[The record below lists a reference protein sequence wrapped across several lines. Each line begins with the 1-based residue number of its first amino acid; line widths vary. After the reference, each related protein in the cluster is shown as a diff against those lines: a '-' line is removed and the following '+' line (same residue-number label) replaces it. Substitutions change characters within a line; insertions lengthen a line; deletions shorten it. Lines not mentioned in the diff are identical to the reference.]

1 MFHSIKRRISIELS
15 HYRALHK
22 DTRHL
27 LLSYFLYLMSYP
39 LIATFMDAY
48 LWRTSGG
55 IWWVIIYNLGYITG
69 LPIGFYLN
77 GFLLRKIHVLRLY
90 FIGAVLQGITALSVV
105 FLATKTVQDIGMFGL
120 LYGVGGG
127 LYWANKNYLSLK
139 LTRGTNKVYYNSIE
153 SSVDL
158 MINIVV
164 PVLAGWFIAFGDHTE
179 WYAHELSYKVVMV
192 VGLLCTILA
201 GGVLQSST
209 IRNETVYGLVV
220 KHVTRRWWIVR
231 LFHILYNLQ
240 VGIALAMGSVLIL
253 TLIGGEGVLGTLQA
267 VTAGLSAFMLYVIG
281 RKTSLRHSWMF
292 VAVGAVIFVLASGFL
307 ASWFTWF
314 GAFVYTLAFTI
325 VYVLQW
331 PSSYSVVM
339 EVMEQEAD
347 GPADQ
352 YAYVC
357 DNELFFNIGRL
368 GGILIVIGLL
378 VAFSQNT
385 ALRWSPLIIA
395 CIQLFMI
402 WPIKML
408 GEMVTAEKK

>member
-1 MFHSIKRRISIELS
+1 M
-15 HYRALHK
+15 
-22 DTRHL
+22 
-27 LLSYFLYLMSYP
+27 
-39 LIATFMDAY
+39 
-48 LWRTSGG
+48 G
-55 IWWVIIYNLGYITG
+55 
-69 LPIGFYLN
+69 
-77 GFLLRKIHVLRLY
+77 
-90 FIGAVLQGITALSVV
+90 
-105 FLATKTVQDIGMFGL
+105 
-120 LYGVGGG
+120 
-127 LYWANKNYLSLK
+127 
-139 LTRGTNKVYYNSIE
+139 
-153 SSVDL
+153 
-158 MINIVV
+158 
-164 PVLAGWFIAFGDHTE
+164 
-179 WYAHELSYKVVMV
+179 V
-192 VGLLCTILA
+192 VGLICTIFA

-209 IRNETVYGLVV
+209 MRNETVYGLVV